1 MGGGGG
7 GSQTSESGLPDWA
20 RPAVES
26 SLNKAVATEGAGGFS
41 HVQDLTPEQLDAFER
56 RKELGQRGGV
66 LEQVAADSYGATQA
80 YRDAASGTGLF
91 GADAIGQQAQALEST
106 IGTAQAN
113 QLGQLQGQSALG
125 GTLGSARQ
133 QAQTQQALTKTGAD
147 IAPRELE
154 SRRQYALGGAGGVL
168 GAGSNIQD
176 QFLTGVGETE
186 AVGSALQQQAQNEG
200 DAAYQGIQRLFG
212 LYGSPALGQ
221 KSVTTQ
227 RGGK

>member
-7 GSQTSESGLPDWA
+7 GTSTSESGLPDWA
-20 RPAVES
+20 RPAVEA

-41 HVQDLTPEQLDAFER
+41 HVQDLTPEQQDAFNR
-56 RKELGQRGGV
+56 RLELGQRGGV

-91 GADAIGQQAQALEST
+91 GADAIGQQAQALEGT
-106 IGTAQAN
+106 IGKAQQA
-113 QLGQLQGQSALG
+113 QLGQLQGQASRGGALS
-125 GTLGSARQ
+125 SARN
-133 QAQTQQALTKTGAD
+133 QAATTQALTKTGAD
-147 IAPRELE
+147 IAQRELE

-168 GAGSNIQD
+168 GAGSQLQQ
-176 QFLTGVGETE
+176 QFGAGVGETE
-186 AVGSALQQQAQNEG
+186 AVGQALQQQAQNEG